1 MNATREIKQLDTGI
15 LVATL
20 TPEEETKMN
29 ELTARQERIQ
39 AALWNAKHDAKQ
51 ARQKVNL
58 LKRQDKI
65 IHAKLWP
72 LIKIRF
78 PEL

>member
-1 MNATREIKQLDTGI
+1 MSTTREIKRLDTGI

-20 TPEEETKMN
+20 TPEETAKMA
-29 ELTARQERIQ
+29 ELTARREQLD
-39 AALWNAKHDAKQ
+39 AALWNAKRESKQ

-58 LKRQDKI
+58 LKKQLKAVFAD
-65 IHAKLWP
+65 LWP
-72 LIKIRF
+72 LQKIRF